1 MSEYVNLVATV
12 LGGAAELM
20 LAVSLTIAAAR
31 NHFKG
36 YIRPAV
42 GILGL
47 YFWASAGLLFLRAIT
62 RIYVLNGGDS
72 AVFVNSW
79 WYLVGILFHA
89 AVTWALYVVLARA
102 YPESL
107 TTAPKRGI

>member
-42 GILGL
+42 GVLGL
-47 YFWASAGLLFLRAIT
+47 YFWASGLLLVLRVIT

-72 AVFVNSW
+72 TVFVNSW
-79 WYLVGILFHA
+79 WYLIVILSHA
-89 AVTWALYVVLARA
+89 VVTWVLYVVLARS

-107 TTAPKRGI
+107 TTCPKRGI